1 MIKLVT
7 TTSSISL
14 GKVVR
19 IYWDNIWKIHG
30 IPKRIISDQGSQFIS
45 MFMGELYKA
54 LEIKRTMSTAYYPQI
69 NGQIEKIN
77 QEVKVF

>member
-1 MIKLVT
+1 
-7 TTSSISL
+7 
-14 GKVVR
+14 
-19 IYWDNIWKIHG
+19 
-30 IPKRIISDQGSQFIS
+30 